1 MKRFARRWPLWAAPL
16 LALAFFLILSR
27 VTYFRYENS
36 DDFLIVRAFLGFEG
50 VSPSLPHFYLH
61 PLLVWALSLL
71 SAAVPGVAWFSVL
84 QLALLW
90 LSAATLCL
98 SLLCCGRAARLHP
111 AACLATAALFLGVF
125 ASFVCTR
132 LTYTTTSAMLGA
144 AATALLVCAGVTRR
158 HVGAAVLFSAAL
170 VILSGILRIASLPA
184 SLCFWLLGLVFLF
197 LRLSPQSDRR
207 SLLRALLPA
216 AIAGVL
222 LVGVRVWEKQTYRP
236 FFDFHEARVELMDYH
251 PEALENVSPEVL
263 ATAGLGRLGS
273 RAGAAVVFYG

>member
-50 VSPSLPHFYLH
+50 VSPSLPHFHLH

-98 SLLCCGRAARLHP
+98 SLLCCGRAYLPPLCAR
-111 AACLATAALFLGVF
+111 G
-125 ASFVCTR
+125 
-132 LTYTTTSAMLGA
+132 
-144 AATALLVCAGVTRR
+144 
-158 HVGAAVLFSAAL
+158 
-170 VILSGILRIASLPA
+170 
-184 SLCFWLLGLVFLF
+184 
-197 LRLSPQSDRR
+197 SPIRPPRPCWARPQRR
-207 SLLRALLPA
+207 SWYARA
-216 AIAGVL
+216 
-222 LVGVRVWEKQTYRP
+222 
-236 FFDFHEARVELMDYH
+236 
-251 PEALENVSPEVL
+251 
-263 ATAGLGRLGS
+263 
-273 RAGAAVVFYG
+273 

>member
-111 AACLATAALFLGVF
+111 AACLA
-125 ASFVCTR
+125 
-132 LTYTTTSAMLGA
+132 
-144 AATALLVCAGVTRR
+144 AGC
-158 HVGAAVLFSAAL
+158 
-170 VILSGILRIASLPA
+170 
-184 SLCFWLLGLVFLF
+184 CFWAYLPPLCARG
-197 LRLSPQSDRR
+197 SPIRPPRPCWARPQRR
-207 SLLRALLPA
+207 SWYARA
-216 AIAGVL
+216 
-222 LVGVRVWEKQTYRP
+222 
-236 FFDFHEARVELMDYH
+236 
-251 PEALENVSPEVL
+251 
-263 ATAGLGRLGS
+263 
-273 RAGAAVVFYG
+273 